1 MARPLSA
8 GVLLYR
14 RGAAGVEFLL
24 VHPGGPFWQRKDDGA
39 WSIPKGEFDEGELPE
54 AAARREFAEENGN
67 ALDATLEPLTPV
79 RQRSGKL
86 IHPFAAEGDLD
97 ADAVTS
103 NTFAMQWPP
112 RSGRMQEFP
121 EVDRAQWF
129 DLAQA
134 LRKIIGGQQPI
145 VLELAQRLAE
155 RGGAAG

>member
-54 AAARREFAEENGN
+54 AAARREFAEETGT

-103 NTFAMQWPP
+103 NTFAMEWPP
-112 RSGRMQEFP
+112 RSGRMQSFP
-121 EVDRAQWF
+121 EVDRAGWF
-129 DLAQA
+129 GLEEARGRLLPAQTA
-134 LRKIIGGQQPI
+134 FVDRLREH
-145 VLELAQRLAE
+145 LDR
-155 RGGAAG
+155 